1 MAIVVSD
8 TSPVRALA
16 HLGRLDLLKTLFGE
30 VLIPPAVLDELEQP
44 HNG

>member
-16 HLGRLDLLKTLFGE
+16 HLGCAMWLDELFGGV
-30 VLIPPAVLDELEQP
+30 VLPPAVVQEL
-44 HNG
+44 NGFSR